1 MNPLLLMVELEYER
15 VARICDNMFSY
26 KKSTVLLLSGIPKAE
41 FLLIAAVT
49 EKSHMLKNTRL
60 AIHGT

>member
-1 MNPLLLMVELEYER
+1 MPLQTGYR
-15 VARICDNMFSY
+15 
-26 KKSTVLLLSGIPKAE
+26 KAE

>member
-26 KKSTVLLLSGIPKAE
+26 KKSTVLLLSGIPKIYKNCE
-41 FLLIAAVT
+41 NTDRPTDRPTDQPDFL
-49 EKSHMLKNTRL
+49 
-60 AIHGT
+60 G